1 MKEITFDNKSSLI
14 FVQVTIKKTDK
25 IVDGV
30 FVLDTGCSTTVV
42 QRDFLERCGYTKKD
56 FAGKTNFTTGS
67 KKEVGNFV
75 KIKTLKSL
83 DHTRS
88 NFKVISYALPLNFQ
102 FDGLLGTDFLKNK
115 DLLISFKRGVL
126 TLS

>member
-42 QRDFLERCGYTKKD
+42 QPDFL
-56 FAGKTNFTTGS
+56 
-67 KKEVGNFV
+67 
-75 KIKTLKSL
+75 
-83 DHTRS
+83 
-88 NFKVISYALPLNFQ
+88 
-102 FDGLLGTDFLKNK
+102 
-115 DLLISFKRGVL
+115 
-126 TLS
+126 